1 MVYRSNSRAIQ
12 AQHKRILSASP
23 ICHIC
28 AQPIDLTI
36 KNPDPMAGVVDHV
49 IALARG
55 GLDIPSNKRPAHR
68 RCNRDKSDKEY
79 GRVIKRSGSLNR

>member
-1 MVYRSNSRAIQ
+1 MVKRTNSRATQ
-12 AQHKRILSASP
+12 AQHKRILAASP
-23 ICHIC
+23 VCHIC
-28 AQPIDLTI
+28 GKGIDLAL

-55 GLDIPSNKRPAHR
+55 GPDVPSNKRPAHR
-68 RCNRDKSDKEY
+68 ACNRDKSDKEY

>member
-1 MVYRSNSRAIQ
+1 MAKRNNSRATQ
-12 AQHKRILSASP
+12 AQHKRILAATP

-28 AQPIDLTI
+28 GSVIDLTI

-49 IALARG
+49 VALNRG
-55 GLDIPSNKRPAHR
+55 GPDVPSNKRSAHR
-68 RCNRDKSDKEY
+68 SCNRDKSDKEY